1 MKSNEINELAKG
13 LILFHVKCEGI
24 KKDAKNPFFKS
35 TYASLPKI
43 IEAITEPLA
52 ESGLAL
58 TMFPIDENSLYCLLM
73 HTSGQ
78 WIEATYTMKP
88 VKETPQDKG
97 SCLTYMRRYCVSS
110 ILNLQID
117 DFLFDDDANKASG
130 RSEIPPPTGGY
141 RLWKN
146 KDTTETRSF
155 VNDDGKAWLNKG
167 TPEFEKAIKYV
178 QGGGLVAKIK
188 EKYRLN
194 KEIETLFL
202 AINKEVAP

>member
-88 VKETPQDKG
+88 VKDTPQDKG
-97 SCLTYMRRYCVSS
+97 SCITYARRYCISS

-117 DFLFDDDANKASG
+117 DIMSDDDGNKASG
-130 RSEIPPPTGGY
+130 KVEMPV
-141 RLWKN
+141 K
-146 KDTTETRSF
+146 
-155 VNDDGKAWLNKG
+155 DDGKAWLNKG
-167 TPEFEKAIKYV
+167 TPEFEKSIAYV
-178 QGGGLVAKIK
+178 KGGGLVAKIK

-202 AINKEVAP
+202 AINKEANVTRN

>member
-1 MKSNEINELAKG
+1 MKSNEINELAKA

-88 VKETPQDKG
+88 VKDTPQDKG
-97 SCLTYMRRYCVSS
+97 SCITYARRYCISS

-117 DFLFDDDANKASG
+117 DIMSDDDGNKASG
-130 RSEIPPPTGGY
+130 
-141 RLWKN
+141 KVAN
-146 KDTTETRSF
+146 
-155 VNDDGKAWLNKG
+155 VNDEKAWLNKG
-167 TPEFEKAIKYV
+167 TPEFEKAIAYV

-188 EKYRLN
+188 EKYKLN
-194 KEIETLFL
+194 KEIETIFL
-202 AINKEVAP
+202 AINKEVAQ

>member
-88 VKETPQDKG
+88 VKDTPQDKG
-97 SCLTYMRRYCVSS
+97 SCITYARRYCISS

-117 DFLFDDDANKASG
+117 DIMSDDDGNKASG
-130 RSEIPPPTGGY
+130 KAE
-141 RLWKN
+141 
-146 KDTTETRSF
+146 
-155 VNDDGKAWLNKG
+155 VNAERKAPIKDDGKAWLNKS
-167 TPEFEKAIKYV
+167 TPEYDKAVKYL

-188 EKYRLN
+188 EKYKLN
-194 KEIETLFL
+194 KETETIFL

>member
-88 VKETPQDKG
+88 VKDTPQDKG
-97 SCLTYMRRYCVSS
+97 SCITYARRYCISS

-117 DFLFDDDANKASG
+117 DILADDDGNKASG
-130 RSEIPPPTGGY
+130 KVEVKAPV
-141 RLWKN
+141 K
-146 KDTTETRSF
+146 
-155 VNDDGKAWLNKG
+155 DDGKAWLNKD
-167 TPEFEKAIKYV
+167 TPEYQKAIEYLNS
-178 QGGGLVAKIK
+178 GGLVMKIE
-188 EKYRLN
+188 EKYKLS
-194 KEIETLFL
+194 KEMKTYFL
-202 AINKEVAP
+202 TINKEANVTRN

>member
-88 VKETPQDKG
+88 VKDTPQDKG
-97 SCLTYMRRYCVSS
+97 SCITYARRYCISS

-117 DFLFDDDANKASG
+117 DIMNDDDGNKASG
-130 RSEIPPPTGGY
+130 
-141 RLWKN
+141 K
-146 KDTTETRSF
+146 TE
-155 VNDDGKAWLNKG
+155 VNAEKKAPVKDDGKAWLNKS
-167 TPEFEKAIKYV
+167 TPEYDKAVKYL

-188 EKYRLN
+188 EKYKLN
-194 KEIETLFL
+194 KETETYFL
-202 AINKEVAP
+202 SINKEVKP

>member
-88 VKETPQDKG
+88 VKDTPQDKG
-97 SCLTYMRRYCVSS
+97 SCITYARRYCISS

-117 DFLFDDDANKASG
+117 DIMSDDDGNKASG
-130 RSEIPPPTGGY
+130 
-141 RLWKN
+141 KN
-146 KDTTETRSF
+146 EVKVELKK
-155 VNDDGKAWLNKG
+155 DDGKAWLNKG
-167 TPEFEKAIKYV
+167 TPEFEKAIAYV

-194 KEIETLFL
+194 KEIETIFL
-202 AINKEVAP
+202 AINKEVKP

>member
-88 VKETPQDKG
+88 VKDTPQDKG
-97 SCLTYMRRYCVSS
+97 SCITYARRYCISS

-117 DFLFDDDANKASG
+117 DILTDDDGNKASG
-130 RSEIPPPTGGY
+130 KSEAKP
-141 RLWKN
+141 
-146 KDTTETRSF
+146 
-155 VNDDGKAWLNKG
+155 VDDGKPWLNKA
-167 TPEFEKAIKYV
+167 TPEYVRAIEFL
-178 QGGGLVAKIK
+178 QSGGLVMKIE
-188 EKYRLN
+188 EKYKLS
-194 KEIETLFL
+194 KEMKTYFL
-202 AINKEVAP
+202 SINKEVAS

>member
-88 VKETPQDKG
+88 VKDTPQDKG
-97 SCLTYMRRYCVSS
+97 SCITYARRYCISS

-117 DFLFDDDANKASG
+117 DILADDDGNKASG
-130 RSEIPPPTGGY
+130 KVEAPV
-141 RLWKN
+141 K
-146 KDTTETRSF
+146 
-155 VNDDGKAWLNKG
+155 DDGKAWLNKG
-167 TPEFEKAIKYV
+167 TPEFEKAIAYV
-178 QGGGLVAKIK
+178 KGGGLVAKIK
-188 EKYRLN
+188 EKYKLN
-194 KEIETLFL
+194 KEIETIFL
-202 AINKEVAP
+202 SINKEANVTRN

>member
-88 VKETPQDKG
+88 VKDTPQDKG
-97 SCLTYMRRYCVSS
+97 SCITYARRYCISS

-117 DFLFDDDANKASG
+117 DIMSDDDGNKASG
-130 RSEIPPPTGGY
+130 KVEVKAP
-141 RLWKN
+141 
-146 KDTTETRSF
+146 
-155 VNDDGKAWLNKG
+155 VNDGKAWLNKG
-167 TPEFEKAIKYV
+167 TPEFEKAIAYV

-188 EKYRLN
+188 EKYKLN
-194 KEIETLFL
+194 KEIETIFL
-202 AINKEVAP
+202 SINKEANVTRN

>member
-88 VKETPQDKG
+88 VKDTPQDKG
-97 SCLTYMRRYCVSS
+97 SCITYARRYCISS

-117 DFLFDDDANKASG
+117 DILADDDGNKASNN
-130 RSEIPPPTGGY
+130 SELNAIRKAPV
-141 RLWKN
+141 K
-146 KDTTETRSF
+146 
-155 VNDDGKAWLNKG
+155 DDGKAWLNKG
-167 TPEFEKAIKYV
+167 TPEFEKAIAYV

-194 KEIETLFL
+194 KEIETIFL
-202 AINKEVAP
+202 AINKEANVTRN

>member
-78 WIEATYTMKP
+78 WIDATYTMKP
-88 VKETPQDKG
+88 VKDTPQDKG
-97 SCLTYMRRYCVSS
+97 SCITYARRYCISS

-117 DFLFDDDANKASG
+117 DILADDDGNKASG
-130 RSEIPPPTGGY
+130 
-141 RLWKN
+141 KV
-146 KDTTETRSF
+146 ETP
-155 VNDDGKAWLNKG
+155 VKDDGKAWLNKG
-167 TPEFEKAIKYV
+167 TAEYDKAIKYL
-178 QGGGLVAKIK
+178 QTGGLVMKIE
-188 EKYRLN
+188 EKYKLS
-194 KEIETLFL
+194 KEMKTYFL
-202 AINKEVAP
+202 TINKEANVTRN

>member
-1 MKSNEINELAKG
+1 MKSEEINELAKG

-43 IEAITEPLA
+43 IEAISEPLA

-88 VKETPQDKG
+88 VKDTPQDKG
-97 SCLTYMRRYCVSS
+97 SCITYARRYCISS

-117 DFLFDDDANKASG
+117 DILADDDGNKASG
-130 RSEIPPPTGGY
+130 KSE
-141 RLWKN
+141 
-146 KDTTETRSF
+146 
-155 VNDDGKAWLNKG
+155 VNAERKAPIKDDGKAWLNKS
-167 TPEFEKAIKYV
+167 TPEYEKAVKYL

-188 EKYRLN
+188 EKYKLN
-194 KEIETLFL
+194 KETETFFL
-202 AINKEVAP
+202 SINKEVAP

>member
-117 DFLFDDDANKASG
+117 NFLFDDDANRASG
-130 RSEIPPPTGGY
+130 R
-141 RLWKN
+141 
-146 KDTTETRSF
+146 TEVKAT
-155 VNDDGKAWLNKG
+155 VKDDGKAWLNKG
-167 TPEFEKAIKYV
+167 TPEFEKAIAYV
-178 QGGGLVAKIK
+178 KGGGLVAKIK

>member
-1 MKSNEINELAKG
+1 MKSNEINELAKA

-52 ESGLAL
+52 ESGLAI

-88 VKETPQDKG
+88 IKDTPQDKG
-97 SCLTYMRRYCVSS
+97 SCITYARRYCISS

-117 DFLFDDDANKASG
+117 DILADDDGNKASD
-130 RSEIPPPTGGY
+130 
-141 RLWKN
+141 K
-146 KDTTETRSF
+146 SF
-155 VNDDGKAWLNKG
+155 EPVNRMMDKKDDGKAWLNKG
-167 TPEFEKAIKYV
+167 TAEYEKAIAYV
-178 QGGGLVAKIK
+178 HGGGLVAKIK
-188 EKYRLN
+188 EKYKLN
-194 KEIETLFL
+194 KEIETILL
-202 AINKEVAP
+202 SINKEANVTRN

>member
-1 MKSNEINELAKG
+1 MKSNEIKELAKG

-88 VKETPQDKG
+88 VKDTPQDKG
-97 SCLTYMRRYCVSS
+97 SCITYARRYCISS

-117 DFLFDDDANKASG
+117 DIMSDDDGNKASG
-130 RSEIPPPTGGY
+130 KVEVKAPV
-141 RLWKN
+141 K
-146 KDTTETRSF
+146 
-155 VNDDGKAWLNKG
+155 DDGKAWLNKG
-167 TPEFEKAIKYV
+167 TAEYDKAIKYL
-178 QGGGLVAKIK
+178 QGGGLVIKIE
-188 EKYRLN
+188 EKYKLS
-194 KEIETLFL
+194 KEMKTYFL
-202 AINKEVAP
+202 TINKEANVTRN

>member
-1 MKSNEINELAKG
+1 MKSNEINELAKA

-58 TMFPIDENSLYCLLM
+58 TMFPIEENSLYCLLM

-88 VKETPQDKG
+88 VKDTPQDKG
-97 SCLTYMRRYCVSS
+97 SCITYARRYCISS

-117 DFLFDDDANKASG
+117 DILADDDGNKASG
-130 RSEIPPPTGGY
+130 KVDVKAPV
-141 RLWKN
+141 K
-146 KDTTETRSF
+146 
-155 VNDDGKAWLNKG
+155 DDGKVWLNKG
-167 TPEFEKAIKYV
+167 TPEFEKAIAYV
-178 QGGGLVAKIK
+178 QGGGLVTKIK
-188 EKYRLN
+188 EKYKLN
-194 KEIETLFL
+194 KEIETIFL
-202 AINKEVAP
+202 SINKEISK

>member
-88 VKETPQDKG
+88 VKDTPQDKG
-97 SCLTYMRRYCVSS
+97 SCITYARRYCISS

-117 DFLFDDDANKASG
+117 DIMSDDDGNKASG
-130 RSEIPPPTGGY
+130 KVEVKAPV
-141 RLWKN
+141 K
-146 KDTTETRSF
+146 
-155 VNDDGKAWLNKG
+155 DDGKQWLNKS
-167 TPEFEKAIKYV
+167 TPEYQQAINYLK
-178 QGGGLVAKIK
+178 GGGLVAKIK

-194 KEIETLFL
+194 TETETYFL
-202 AINKEVAP
+202 SINKEIKP

>member
-88 VKETPQDKG
+88 VKDTPQDKG
-97 SCLTYMRRYCVSS
+97 SCITYARRYCISS

-117 DFLFDDDANKASG
+117 DIMSDDDGNKASG
-130 RSEIPPPTGGY
+130 
-141 RLWKN
+141 K
-146 KDTTETRSF
+146 TE
-155 VNDDGKAWLNKG
+155 VNAERKAPVKDDGKAWLNKS
-167 TPEFEKAIKYV
+167 TPEYDKAVKYL

-188 EKYRLN
+188 EKYKLN
-194 KEIETLFL
+194 KEIETIFL
-202 AINKEVAP
+202 SINKEVAP

>member
-1 MKSNEINELAKG
+1 MKSNEINELAKA

-58 TMFPIDENSLYCLLM
+58 TMFPIEENSLYCLLM

-88 VKETPQDKG
+88 VKDTPQDKG
-97 SCLTYMRRYCVSS
+97 SCITYARRYCISS

-117 DFLFDDDANKASG
+117 DIMSDDDGNKASG
-130 RSEIPPPTGGY
+130 KVEVKTPI
-141 RLWKN
+141 K
-146 KDTTETRSF
+146 
-155 VNDDGKAWLNKG
+155 DDGKVWLNKN
-167 TPEFEKAIKYV
+167 TPEFEKAIAYV
-178 QGGGLVAKIK
+178 QGGGLVSKIK
-188 EKYRLN
+188 EKYKLN
-194 KEIETLFL
+194 KEIETIFL
-202 AINKEVAP
+202 SINKEISK

>member
-88 VKETPQDKG
+88 VKDTPQDKG
-97 SCLTYMRRYCVSS
+97 SCITYARRYCISS

-117 DFLFDDDANKASG
+117 DIMSDDDGNKASG
-130 RSEIPPPTGGY
+130 KVEVKAPV
-141 RLWKN
+141 K
-146 KDTTETRSF
+146 
-155 VNDDGKAWLNKG
+155 DDGKAWLNKG
-167 TPEFEKAIKYV
+167 TAEYDKAIKYLI
-178 QGGGLVAKIK
+178 QGGLVMKIK
-188 EKYRLN
+188 EKYKLSKEMETYFLSIN
-194 KEIETLFL
+194 KEI
-202 AINKEVAP
+202 KP

>member
-88 VKETPQDKG
+88 VKDTPQDKG
-97 SCLTYMRRYCVSS
+97 SCITYARRYCISS

-117 DFLFDDDANKASG
+117 DIMSDDDGNKASG
-130 RSEIPPPTGGY
+130 
-141 RLWKN
+141 KN
-146 KDTTETRSF
+146 EVKVELKK
-155 VNDDGKAWLNKG
+155 DDGKLWLNKS
-167 TPEFEKAIKYV
+167 TPEYQKAIDYLNT
-178 QGGGLVAKIK
+178 GGLVMKIE
-188 EKYRLN
+188 EKYKLSKEMKTYFLSIN
-194 KEIETLFL
+194 KEI
-202 AINKEVAP
+202 KP

>member
-1 MKSNEINELAKG
+1 MKSEQINELAKG

-58 TMFPIDENSLYCLLM
+58 TMFPVDENSIYCLLM

-78 WIEATYTMKP
+78 WIDATYTMKP
-88 VKETPQDKG
+88 VKDTPQDKG
-97 SCLTYMRRYCVSS
+97 SCITYARRYCISS

-117 DFLFDDDANKASG
+117 DILADDDGNKAS
-130 RSEIPPPTGGY
+130 
-141 RLWKN
+141 N
-146 KDTTETRSF
+146 KTEAKP
-155 VNDDGKAWLNKG
+155 VDDGKQWLNKS
-167 TPEFEKAIKYV
+167 TPEYDKAIKYL
-178 QGGGLVAKIK
+178 QGGGLVMKIK
-188 EKYRLN
+188 EKYKLS
-194 KEIETLFL
+194 KEMETYFL
-202 AINKEVAP
+202 SINKEAKRDTIS

>member
-88 VKETPQDKG
+88 VKDTPQDKG
-97 SCLTYMRRYCVSS
+97 SCITYARRYCISS

-117 DFLFDDDANKASG
+117 DIMSDDDGNKASG
-130 RSEIPPPTGGY
+130 KVEAPV
-141 RLWKN
+141 K
-146 KDTTETRSF
+146 
-155 VNDDGKAWLNKG
+155 DDGKPWLNKSM
-167 TPEFEKAIKYV
+167 PEYQQAVNYLK
-178 QGGGLVAKIK
+178 GGGMVAKIK
-188 EKYRLN
+188 EKYKLN
-194 KEIETLFL
+194 KEMETIFL
-202 AINKEVAP
+202 SINKEANVTRN

>member
-78 WIEATYTMKP
+78 WIDATYTMKP
-88 VKETPQDKG
+88 VKDTPQDKG

-130 RSEIPPPTGGY
+130 R
-141 RLWKN
+141 
-146 KDTTETRSF
+146 TE
-155 VNDDGKAWLNKG
+155 VKAPVKDDGKAWLNKN
-167 TPEFEKAIKYV
+167 TPEFEKAIEYV
-178 QGGGLVAKIK
+178 KGGGLVSKIK
-188 EKYRLN
+188 EKYKLN
-194 KEIETLFL
+194 KETETIFL
-202 AINKEVAP
+202 AINKEVQP

>member
-78 WIEATYTMKP
+78 WIDATYTMKP
-88 VKETPQDKG
+88 VKDTPQDKG
-97 SCLTYMRRYCVSS
+97 SCITYARRYCISS

-117 DFLFDDDANKASG
+117 DIMSDDDGNKASG
-130 RSEIPPPTGGY
+130 NVKAPV
-141 RLWKN
+141 K
-146 KDTTETRSF
+146 
-155 VNDDGKAWLNKG
+155 DDGKAWLNKG
-167 TPEFEKAIKYV
+167 TPEFEKAIEYV
-178 QGGGLVAKIK
+178 KGGGLVAKIK
-188 EKYRLN
+188 EKYKLN
-194 KEIETLFL
+194 KEIETIFL
-202 AINKEVAP
+202 SINKEANVTRN

>member
-1 MKSNEINELAKG
+1 MKSNEINELAKA

-58 TMFPIDENSLYCLLM
+58 TMFPIEENSLYCLLM

-88 VKETPQDKG
+88 VKDTPQDKG
-97 SCLTYMRRYCVSS
+97 SCITYARRYCISS

-117 DFLFDDDANKASG
+117 DILADDDGNKASG
-130 RSEIPPPTGGY
+130 KVDVKAPV
-141 RLWKN
+141 K
-146 KDTTETRSF
+146 
-155 VNDDGKAWLNKG
+155 DDGKVWLNKG
-167 TPEFEKAIKYV
+167 TSEFEKAIAYV
-178 QGGGLVAKIK
+178 QGGGLVTKIK
-188 EKYRLN
+188 EKYKLN
-194 KEIETLFL
+194 KEIETIFL
-202 AINKEVAP
+202 SINKEISK

>member
-1 MKSNEINELAKG
+1 MKSEQINELAKG

-78 WIEATYTMKP
+78 WIDATYTMKP
-88 VKETPQDKG
+88 VKDTPQDKG
-97 SCLTYMRRYCVSS
+97 SCITYARRYCISS

-117 DFLFDDDANKASG
+117 DIMSDDDGNKASG
-130 RSEIPPPTGGY
+130 KVEVKAPV
-141 RLWKN
+141 K
-146 KDTTETRSF
+146 
-155 VNDDGKAWLNKG
+155 DDGKQWLNKS
-167 TPEFEKAIKYV
+167 TAEYDKAIKYL
-178 QGGGLVAKIK
+178 QGGGLVAKIR
-188 EKYRLN
+188 EKYRFN
-194 KEIETLFL
+194 KEIENIFL
-202 AINKEVAP
+202 SINKEVTP

>member
-88 VKETPQDKG
+88 VKDTPQDKG
-97 SCLTYMRRYCVSS
+97 SCITYARRYCISS

-117 DFLFDDDANKASG
+117 DIMSDDDGNKASG
-130 RSEIPPPTGGY
+130 KVEVKAPV
-141 RLWKN
+141 K
-146 KDTTETRSF
+146 
-155 VNDDGKAWLNKG
+155 DDGKAWLNKSM
-167 TPEFEKAIKYV
+167 PEYQQAINYLK
-178 QGGGLVAKIK
+178 GGGLIAKIK
-188 EKYRLN
+188 DKYRLN
-194 KEIETLFL
+194 KETEMLFL
-202 AINKEVAP
+202 SINKEVAP

>member
-88 VKETPQDKG
+88 VKDTPQDKG
-97 SCLTYMRRYCVSS
+97 SCITYARRYCISS

-117 DFLFDDDANKASG
+117 DILADDDGNKASNN
-130 RSEIPPPTGGY
+130 SELNAIRKAPV
-141 RLWKN
+141 K
-146 KDTTETRSF
+146 
-155 VNDDGKAWLNKG
+155 DDGKAWLNKG
-167 TPEFEKAIKYV
+167 TPEFEKAIAYV

-194 KEIETLFL
+194 KEIETIFL
-202 AINKEVAP
+202 AINKEVAS

>member
-88 VKETPQDKG
+88 VKDTPQDKG
-97 SCLTYMRRYCVSS
+97 SCITYARRYCISS

-117 DFLFDDDANKASG
+117 DIMSDDDGNKASG
-130 RSEIPPPTGGY
+130 KVEVKAPV
-141 RLWKN
+141 K
-146 KDTTETRSF
+146 
-155 VNDDGKAWLNKG
+155 DDGKAWLNKG
-167 TPEFEKAIKYV
+167 TPEFEKAIAYV
-178 QGGGLVAKIK
+178 KGGGLVSKIK
-188 EKYRLN
+188 EKYKLN
-194 KEIETLFL
+194 KEIETIFL
-202 AINKEVAP
+202 AINKEVAS

>member
-88 VKETPQDKG
+88 VKDTPQDKG
-97 SCLTYMRRYCVSS
+97 SCITYARRYCISS

-117 DFLFDDDANKASG
+117 DILADDDGNKASG
-130 RSEIPPPTGGY
+130 KVEVKAPV
-141 RLWKN
+141 K
-146 KDTTETRSF
+146 
-155 VNDDGKAWLNKG
+155 DDGKAWLNKG
-167 TPEFEKAIKYV
+167 TPEFEKAIAYV
-178 QGGGLVAKIK
+178 KGGGLVSKIK

>member
-1 MKSNEINELAKG
+1 MKSEQINELAKG

-78 WIEATYTMKP
+78 WIDATYTMKP
-88 VKETPQDKG
+88 VKDTPQDKG
-97 SCLTYMRRYCVSS
+97 SCITYARRYCISS

-117 DFLFDDDANKASG
+117 DILADDDGNKASG
-130 RSEIPPPTGGY
+130 KVTTPVNVSE
-141 RLWKN
+141 KQ
-146 KDTTETRSF
+146 
-155 VNDDGKAWLNKG
+155 WLNKS
-167 TPEFEKAIKYV
+167 TPEYEKAVKYLE
-178 QGGGLVAKIK
+178 GGGLVMKIK
-188 EKYRLN
+188 EKYKLS
-194 KEIETLFL
+194 KEMETYFL
-202 AINKEVAP
+202 SINKEVAP

>member
-88 VKETPQDKG
+88 VKDTPQDKG
-97 SCLTYMRRYCVSS
+97 SCITYARRYCISS

-117 DFLFDDDANKASG
+117 DIMSDDDGNKASG
-130 RSEIPPPTGGY
+130 KVEVKAPV
-141 RLWKN
+141 K
-146 KDTTETRSF
+146 
-155 VNDDGKAWLNKG
+155 DDGKAWLNKG
-167 TPEFEKAIKYV
+167 TPEYDKAIKYLIE
-178 QGGGLVAKIK
+178 GGLVMKIE
-188 EKYRLN
+188 EKYKLS
-194 KEIETLFL
+194 KEMKTYFL
-202 AINKEVAP
+202 SINKEVAS

>member
-88 VKETPQDKG
+88 VKDTPQDKG
-97 SCLTYMRRYCVSS
+97 SCITYARRYCISS

-117 DFLFDDDANKASG
+117 DILADDDGNKASG
-130 RSEIPPPTGGY
+130 KVEVKAPV
-141 RLWKN
+141 K
-146 KDTTETRSF
+146 
-155 VNDDGKAWLNKG
+155 DDGKAWLNKG
-167 TPEFEKAIKYV
+167 TPEFEKAIAYV

-188 EKYRLN
+188 EKYKLN
-194 KEIETLFL
+194 KEIETIFL
-202 AINKEVAP
+202 SINKEANVTRN

>member
-88 VKETPQDKG
+88 VKDTPQDKG
-97 SCLTYMRRYCVSS
+97 SCITYARRYCISS

-117 DFLFDDDANKASG
+117 DIMSDDDGNKASG
-130 RSEIPPPTGGY
+130 
-141 RLWKN
+141 KN
-146 KDTTETRSF
+146 EVKVELKK
-155 VNDDGKAWLNKG
+155 DDGKPWLNKS
-167 TPEFEKAIKYV
+167 TPEYQKAIDYLNT
-178 QGGGLVAKIK
+178 GGLVMKIE
-188 EKYRLN
+188 EKYKLSKEMKTYFLSIN
-194 KEIETLFL
+194 KEI
-202 AINKEVAP
+202 KP

>member
-78 WIEATYTMKP
+78 WIDATYTMKP
-88 VKETPQDKG
+88 VKDTPQDKG
-97 SCLTYMRRYCVSS
+97 SCITYARRYCISS

-117 DFLFDDDANKASG
+117 DIMSDDDGNKASG
-130 RSEIPPPTGGY
+130 NVKAPV
-141 RLWKN
+141 K
-146 KDTTETRSF
+146 
-155 VNDDGKAWLNKG
+155 DDGKAWLNKG
-167 TPEFEKAIKYV
+167 TPEFEKAIAYV

-188 EKYRLN
+188 EKYKLN
-194 KEIETLFL
+194 KEIETIFL
-202 AINKEVAP
+202 SINKEANVTRN

>member
-1 MKSNEINELAKG
+1 MKSEQINELAKG
-13 LILFHVKCEGI
+13 LILFHVKCESI

-43 IEAITEPLA
+43 IEAISEPLA

-130 RSEIPPPTGGY
+130 R
-141 RLWKN
+141 
-146 KDTTETRSF
+146 TETKAPIK
-155 VNDDGKAWLNKG
+155 DDGKAWLNKG
-167 TPEFEKAIKYV
+167 TPEFEKAIAYV
-178 QGGGLVAKIK
+178 KGGGLVAKIK
-188 EKYRLN
+188 EKYKLN
-194 KEIETLFL
+194 KETETFFL
-202 AINKEVAP
+202 SINKEVAS